1 MPVYE
6 YKCTVCER
14 RFDVEQSFTDDPLTT
29 LAGCELDRSGDHQL
43 KKVFSSV
50 GISFKGDGFYRNDAR
65 QKASSS
71 STGST
76 GTTSESDTSSAAA
89 DGGKDGS
96 GSSEKSNG
104 SSNGS
109 GNGSSDKSSGSSTG
123 SSTKSASSTSD

>member
-14 RFDVEQSFTDDPLTT
+14 RFDVEQSFADDPLTT
-29 LAGCELDRSGDHQL
+29 LAGCEVDRSGDHQL

-76 GTTSESDTSSAAA
+76 GTSESDTSSAAA

-96 GSSEKSNG
+96 GSSDKSNG
-104 SSNGS
+104 SSSGS
-109 GNGSSDKSSGSSTG
+109 GNGSSDKSSGSSTE
-123 SSTKSASSTSD
+123 SSTKSASSTSG